1 MGNQEMK
8 KIEELFNAQK
18 AHLDKIEV
26 PDQLEARLRSAL
38 AGESKNNS
46 QSFYQRHIK
55 QFKVAVVLVFALLV
69 GINYDVIASYGK
81 QLVGYD
87 QVMDVT
93 LRDLNNLGKGQ
104 LIEKSHTFANGV
116 CLNVD
121 YVMLDENQ
129 LLLFYTVKGPNSD
142 ATNAISPFMSLNSFF
157 GKSHMQG
164 SQGLLNEEGTEVKYI
179 ASFEPPSP
187 LAKKLTLNFALDGKS
202 QGVNTPA
209 EISFDLER
217 DKAMGHT
224 LKKRL
229 RQTVKVDET
238 NIKLESILA
247 SPTQTVIKGS
257 AQSIFGLARDT
268 LSGERFRPIEVN
280 LKLIAN
286 GQEVGHKG
294 GGVSTDMKGI
304 TFHTIFDALPAP
316 LTELKLELVSFGADH
331 DVNKQYDLDKK
342 GEKQVLD
349 ILGQKVV
356 IDEVKNNDQ
365 ETFITIISAENL
377 VLTKVYLI
385 ADGKQISLEETI
397 DDRYDKSSDGQI
409 THQRTLRFMGTGDDL
424 RLDVQRMSYAKDYHE
439 VVDIPLD

>member
-1 MGNQEMK
+1 MGNKEMK

-18 AHLDKIEV
+18 ASLDNIEV
-26 PDQLEARLRSAL
+26 PDQLEVRLRSAL
-38 AGESKNNS
+38 AGESNNYNPHF
-46 QSFYQRHIK
+46 FYQRYIK
-55 QFKVAVVLVFALLV
+55 QFKVAMVLVFTLLV

-116 CLNVD
+116 CLSVD

-129 LLLFYTVKGPNSD
+129 LLLFYTVKDPNSTIKDPNSD
-142 ATNAISPFMSLNSFF
+142 VTNAISPFMSLNSFL
-157 GKSHMQG
+157 GKSHMQS

-179 ASFEPPSP
+179 ASFEPPFP
-187 LAKKLTLNFALDGKS
+187 LARKLTLNFALDGQS

-229 RQTVKVDET
+229 RQTVMVDET
-238 NIKLESILA
+238 NIKLNSILA

-257 AQSIFGLARDT
+257 AQSIVSLARDT
-268 LSGERFRPIEVN
+268 LSGERFRPIELD
-280 LKLIAN
+280 LKLFAN
-286 GQEVGHKG
+286 GQEVGRKG

-316 LTELKLELVSFGADH
+316 LTELKLELVSFSADH

-342 GEKQVLD
+342 GEKQV
-349 ILGQKVV
+349 
-356 IDEVKNNDQ
+356 
-365 ETFITIISAENL
+365 F
-377 VLTKVYLI
+377 
-385 ADGKQISLEETI
+385 
-397 DDRYDKSSDGQI
+397 DKWIFPWTS
-409 THQRTLRFMGTGDDL
+409 
-424 RLDVQRMSYAKDYHE
+424 
-439 VVDIPLD
+439 